1 MKNQNPQDILNEIL
15 LCMRYDSSKT
25 LSENKEIIL
34 EQGGSYYTPS
44 GKLIGYPGVNNV
56 NIPASDVYPEIKNN
70 QYPQTA
76 DFNKIQTAL
85 AGRNIRNVIQ
95 QKPSGIQTR
104 QEADVQKSKQSLPQ
118 NFGKPREGAVSP
130 YNYTPYHYPSYR
142 KNEELAD
149 YTSWYNNYTDVAPWQ
164 KNFVELDK
172 PKTNE
177 EVKAFQDFLDEKY
190 PTWYKNGKLNKGQ
203 GYGTFGPSTSKKWYE
218 NENIRANWFNSK
230 KNYLS
235 QNTSQNTKLNS
246 PNFTKPN
253 ISYKDETNLVI
264 PKRYSDEEMKA
275 NLEFSKKAALKQKRV
290 EINTASGKLEV
301 PGDTKLQYWTYDDV
315 SSFGKFKRNILDKD
329 NSAFSLYTSKPPF
342 FGTSIVKSFTIPTR
356 KGVDITFKQ
365 VVDNR
370 DYSGFGALDGDGY
383 LVYYDKWSF
392 FNKTDWEDL
401 GPTLLNVGSIV
412 LALFPQ
418 TWPLLLLSAGMD
430 LYAAKMQYEQGETEG
445 AKISALLALTPFIG
459 KLGIK
464 VSPSASKNL
473 INKFANAVTSDDVN
487 NVVLTLSKEELSTLK
502 SLRELGNLKSEVKAL
517 AASKEVK
524 DAINTSAKN
533 APGLGKT
540 AIKKGAL
547 ELSLAGSVLYTQ
559 WGNLKEEILAEMTN
573 KQLIEQYIVYL
584 QKLTT
589 DQETI
594 DKLNEANKLMVGNT
608 TKFVGDLL
616 EKIIKEAEKTKKLQT
631 EGINEEIEKM
641 NQYLQT
647 STEPINSK
655 IGLEKSKTLI
665 DTVNTLGN
673 NIPNIP
679 NELNKP
685 K

>member
-76 DFNKIQTAL
+76 DFGKMQTAL
-85 AGRNIRNVIQ
+85 AGRNIRNSIQ

-118 NFGKPREGAVSP
+118 NFGQPREGAVSP

-177 EVKAFQDFLDEKY
+177 EVKSFQDFLDEKY

-230 KNYLS
+230 KTYL
-235 QNTSQNTKLNS
+235 SQNTKLNS
-246 PNFTKPN
+246 PNFTGVVTPK
-253 ISYKDETNLVI
+253 IYKDATNLVI

-315 SSFGKFKRNILDKD
+315 SSFGKFKRNIIDKD
-329 NSAFSLYTSKPPF
+329 NSAFSLYSSKPQF
-342 FGTSIVKSFTIPTR
+342 FGASIVKSFTIPTR

-392 FNKTDWEDL
+392 FSKTDWEDL

-412 LALFPQ
+412 LALFPT
-418 TWPLLLLSAGMD
+418 TWPYLLVSAGMD

-445 AKISALLALTPFIG
+445 AKISVLLALTPFIG

-533 APGLGKT
+533 APGLGKV
-540 AIKKGAL
+540 AMKKAGL
-547 ELSLAGSVLYTQ
+547 EVSLVGSILYTQ
-559 WGNLKEEILAEMTN
+559 WDNLKEEALSQMTSKELLNQLILATASMIDNETQKKELDDLSKQVDTVVMSQVVSDLKKLIAEAKQKSKDDEN
-573 KQLIEQYIVYL
+573 KKLKEADKDINDVLNFIL
-584 QKLTT
+584 Q
-589 DQETI
+589 E
-594 DKLNEANKLMVGNT
+594 NPENKIGEDSV
-608 TKFVGDLL
+608 
-616 EKIIKEAEKTKKLQT
+616 KIISN
-631 EGINEEIEKM
+631 I
-641 NQYLQT
+641 
-647 STEPINSK
+647 
-655 IGLEKSKTLI
+655 
-665 DTVNTLGN
+665 N
-673 NIPNIP
+673 NIGKI
-679 NELNKP
+679 LLK
-685 K
+685 

>member
-1 MKNQNPQDILNEIL
+1 MAKAKSTVEVMDFSNMKN
-15 LCMRYDSSKT
+15 
-25 LSENKEIIL
+25 
-34 EQGGSYYTPS
+34 
-44 GKLIGYPGVNNV
+44 
-56 NIPASDVYPEIKNN
+56 
-70 QYPQTA
+70 
-76 DFNKIQTAL
+76 
-85 AGRNIRNVIQ
+85 
-95 QKPSGIQTR
+95 
-104 QEADVQKSKQSLPQ
+104 
-118 NFGKPREGAVSP
+118 
-130 YNYTPYHYPSYR
+130 
-142 KNEELAD
+142 
-149 YTSWYNNYTDVAPWQ
+149 
-164 KNFVELDK
+164 
-172 PKTNE
+172 
-177 EVKAFQDFLDEKY
+177 
-190 PTWYKNGKLNKGQ
+190 
-203 GYGTFGPSTSKKWYE
+203 
-218 NENIRANWFNSK
+218 
-230 KNYLS
+230 
-235 QNTSQNTKLNS
+235 
-246 PNFTKPN
+246 
-253 ISYKDETNLVI
+253 
-264 PKRYSDEEMKA
+264 
-275 NLEFSKKAALKQKRV
+275 
-290 EINTASGKLEV
+290 
-301 PGDTKLQYWTYDDV
+301 
-315 SSFGKFKRNILDKD
+315 
-329 NSAFSLYTSKPPF
+329 
-342 FGTSIVKSFTIPTR
+342 
-356 KGVDITFKQ
+356 
-365 VVDNR
+365 
-370 DYSGFGALDGDGY
+370 
-383 LVYYDKWSF
+383 
-392 FNKTDWEDL
+392 
-401 GPTLLNVGSIV
+401 
-412 LALFPQ
+412 
-418 TWPLLLLSAGMD
+418 
-430 LYAAKMQYEQGETEG
+430 
-445 AKISALLALTPFIG
+445 
-459 KLGIK
+459 
-464 VSPSASKNL
+464 
-473 INKFANAVTSDDVN
+473 
-487 NVVLTLSKEELSTLK
+487 LSKEELSTLK

>member
-15 LCMRYDSSKT
+15 LRMRYDSSKT

-118 NFGKPREGAVSP
+118 NFGKPRKGAVSP
-130 YNYTPYHYPSYR
+130 YNYTPSYYPSYR

-203 GYGTFGPSTSKKWYE
+203 GYGTFGPNTSKKWYE
-218 NENIRANWFNSK
+218 SENIRANWFNSK
-230 KNYLS
+230 KTYLS

-264 PKRYSDEEMKA
+264 PKRYSDEEMMA

-301 PGDTKLQYWTYDDV
+301 PGDAKLQYWTYDDV
-315 SSFGKFKRNILDKD
+315 SSFGKFKRNIIDKD
-329 NSAFSLYTSKPPF
+329 NSAFSLYTSKPF

-370 DYSGFGALDGDGY
+370 DNSGFGALDGDGY

-412 LALFPQ
+412 LALFPH

>member
-1 MKNQNPQDILNEIL
+1 MSNQNPQDILNEIL

-118 NFGKPREGAVSP
+118 NFGKPRKGAVSP
-130 YNYTPYHYPSYR
+130 YNYTPSYYPSYR

-149 YTSWYNNYTDVAPWQ
+149 YTSWYNNFTDVAPSQ

-177 EVKAFQDFLDEKY
+177 EIKAFQDFLDREY

-203 GYGTFGPSTSKKWYE
+203 GYGTFGPNTSKKWYE
-218 NENIRANWFNSK
+218 SENIRANWFNSK
-230 KNYLS
+230 KTYL
-235 QNTSQNTKLNS
+235 SQNTKLNS
-246 PNFTKPN
+246 PNFTKSN
-253 ISYKDETNLVI
+253 ISYKDETNLVT
-264 PKRYSDEEMKA
+264 PKRYSAEEMKA

-315 SSFGKFKRNILDKD
+315 SSFGKFKRNIIDKD
-329 NSAFSLYTSKPPF
+329 NSAFSLYSSKPQF
-342 FGTSIVKSFTIPTR
+342 FGASIVKSFTIPTR

-383 LVYYDKWSF
+383 LVYYDKWLF

-412 LALFPQ
+412 LALFPA
-418 TWPLLLLSAGMD
+418 TWPYLLVSAGMD

-524 DAINTSAKN
+524 DAINTSAKK

-540 AIKKGAL
+540 AIKKGVL
-547 ELSLAGSVLYTQ
+547 ELSLVTAIMASSWNDMTKELEENANKVQVLNNLFTNISKSNIFSEQQKEILKKQYTENYTEDKKDEFRKHINEKLKILEEKEKDIESQ
-559 WGNLKEEILAEMTN
+559 AEKEVDEDTKRYCEDFLKEIKKINTGVQDTLS
-573 KQLIEQYIVYL
+573 LIE
-584 QKLTT
+584 
-589 DQETI
+589 
-594 DKLNEANKLMVGNT
+594 
-608 TKFVGDLL
+608 
-616 EKIIKEAEKTKKLQT
+616 KK
-631 EGINEEIEKM
+631 N
-641 NQYLQT
+641 
-647 STEPINSK
+647 
-655 IGLEKSKTLI
+655 
-665 DTVNTLGN
+665 
-673 NIPNIP
+673 
-679 NELNKP
+679 
-685 K
+685 

>member
-76 DFNKIQTAL
+76 DFGKMQTAL
-85 AGRNIRNVIQ
+85 AGRNIRNSIQ

-104 QEADVQKSKQSLPQ
+104 QEADVQKSKH
-118 NFGKPREGAVSP
+118 FGQPREGAVSP

-149 YTSWYNNYTDVAPWQ
+149 YTLWYNNFTDVAPWQ

-230 KNYLS
+230 KTYL
-235 QNTSQNTKLNS
+235 SQNTKLNS
-246 PNFTKPN
+246 PNFTGVVTPK
-253 ISYKDETNLVI
+253 IYKDATNLVI

-315 SSFGKFKRNILDKD
+315 SSFGKFKRNIIDKD
-329 NSAFSLYTSKPPF
+329 NSAFSLYSSKPQF
-342 FGTSIVKSFTIPTR
+342 FGASIVKSFTIPTR

-524 DAINTSAKN
+524 DAINTAAKK

-540 AIKKGAL
+540 AIKKGVL
-547 ELSLAGSVLYTQ
+547 ELSLVTAIMASSWNDMTKELEENANKVQVLNNLFTNISKSNIFSEQQKEILKKQYTENYTEDKKDEFRKHINEKLKILEEKEKDIESQ
-559 WGNLKEEILAEMTN
+559 AEKEVDEDTKRYCEDFLKEIKKINTGVQDTLS
-573 KQLIEQYIVYL
+573 LIE
-584 QKLTT
+584 
-589 DQETI
+589 
-594 DKLNEANKLMVGNT
+594 
-608 TKFVGDLL
+608 
-616 EKIIKEAEKTKKLQT
+616 KK
-631 EGINEEIEKM
+631 N
-641 NQYLQT
+641 
-647 STEPINSK
+647 
-655 IGLEKSKTLI
+655 
-665 DTVNTLGN
+665 
-673 NIPNIP
+673 
-679 NELNKP
+679 
-685 K
+685 

>member
-1 MKNQNPQDILNEIL
+1 MSNQNPQDILNEIL

-118 NFGKPREGAVSP
+118 NFGKPRKGAVSP
-130 YNYTPYHYPSYR
+130 YNYTPSYYPSYR

-149 YTSWYNNYTDVAPWQ
+149 YTSWYNNFTDVAPSQ

-177 EVKAFQDFLDEKY
+177 EIKAFQDFLDREY

-203 GYGTFGPSTSKKWYE
+203 GYGTFGPNTSKKWYE
-218 NENIRANWFNSK
+218 SENIRANWFNSK
-230 KNYLS
+230 KTYL
-235 QNTSQNTKLNS
+235 SQNTKLNS
-246 PNFTKPN
+246 PNFTKSN
-253 ISYKDETNLVI
+253 ISYKDETNLVT
-264 PKRYSDEEMKA
+264 PKRYSAEEMKA

-315 SSFGKFKRNILDKD
+315 SSFGKFKRNIIDKD
-329 NSAFSLYTSKPPF
+329 NSAFSLYSSKPQF
-342 FGTSIVKSFTIPTR
+342 FGASIVKSFTIPTR

-383 LVYYDKWSF
+383 LVYYDKWLF

-524 DAINTSAKN
+524 DAINTSAKK

-540 AIKKGAL
+540 AIKKGVL
-547 ELSLAGSVLYTQ
+547 ELSLVTAIMASSWNDMTKELEENANKVQVLNNLFTNISKSNIFSEQQKEILKKQYTENYTEDKKDEFRKHINEKLKILEEKEKDIESQ
-559 WGNLKEEILAEMTN
+559 AEKEVDEDTKRYCEDFLKEIKKINTGVQDTLS
-573 KQLIEQYIVYL
+573 LIE
-584 QKLTT
+584 
-589 DQETI
+589 
-594 DKLNEANKLMVGNT
+594 
-608 TKFVGDLL
+608 
-616 EKIIKEAEKTKKLQT
+616 KK
-631 EGINEEIEKM
+631 N
-641 NQYLQT
+641 
-647 STEPINSK
+647 
-655 IGLEKSKTLI
+655 
-665 DTVNTLGN
+665 
-673 NIPNIP
+673 
-679 NELNKP
+679 
-685 K
+685 

>member
-118 NFGKPREGAVSP
+118 NFGKPRKGAVSP
-130 YNYTPYHYPSYR
+130 YNYTPSYYPSYR

-149 YTSWYNNYTDVAPWQ
+149 YTSWYNNFTDVAPSQ

-177 EVKAFQDFLDEKY
+177 EIKAFQDFLDREY

-203 GYGTFGPSTSKKWYE
+203 GYGTFGPNTSKKWYE
-218 NENIRANWFNSK
+218 SENIRANWFNSK
-230 KNYLS
+230 KTYL
-235 QNTSQNTKLNS
+235 SQNTKLNS
-246 PNFTKPN
+246 PNFTKSN
-253 ISYKDETNLVI
+253 ISYKDETNLVT
-264 PKRYSDEEMKA
+264 PKRYSAEEMKA

-315 SSFGKFKRNILDKD
+315 SSFGKFKRNIIDKD
-329 NSAFSLYTSKPPF
+329 NSAFSLYSSKPQF
-342 FGTSIVKSFTIPTR
+342 FGASIVKSFTIPTR

-383 LVYYDKWSF
+383 LVYYDKWLF

-412 LALFPQ
+412 LALFPA
-418 TWPLLLLSAGMD
+418 TWPYLLVSAGMD

-524 DAINTSAKN
+524 DAINTSAKK

-540 AIKKGAL
+540 AIKKGVL
-547 ELSLAGSVLYTQ
+547 ELSLVTAIMASSWNDMTKELEENANKVQVLNNLFTNISKSNIFSEQQKEILKKQYTENYTEDKKDEFRKHINEKLKILEEKEKDIESQ
-559 WGNLKEEILAEMTN
+559 AEKEVDEDTKRYCEDFLKEIKKINTGVQDTLS
-573 KQLIEQYIVYL
+573 LIE
-584 QKLTT
+584 
-589 DQETI
+589 
-594 DKLNEANKLMVGNT
+594 
-608 TKFVGDLL
+608 
-616 EKIIKEAEKTKKLQT
+616 KK
-631 EGINEEIEKM
+631 N
-641 NQYLQT
+641 
-647 STEPINSK
+647 
-655 IGLEKSKTLI
+655 
-665 DTVNTLGN
+665 
-673 NIPNIP
+673 
-679 NELNKP
+679 
-685 K
+685 

>member
-118 NFGKPREGAVSP
+118 NFGKPRKGAVSP
-130 YNYTPYHYPSYR
+130 YNYTPSYYPSYR

-149 YTSWYNNYTDVAPWQ
+149 YTSWYNNFTDVAPSQ

-177 EVKAFQDFLDEKY
+177 EIKAFQDFLDREY

-203 GYGTFGPSTSKKWYE
+203 GYGTFGPNTSKKWYE
-218 NENIRANWFNSK
+218 SENIRANWFNSK
-230 KNYLS
+230 KTYLS
-235 QNTSQNTKLNS
+235 KNTKLNS
-246 PNFTKPN
+246 PNFTKSN
-253 ISYKDETNLVI
+253 ISYKDETNLVT
-264 PKRYSDEEMKA
+264 PKRYSAEEMKA

-315 SSFGKFKRNILDKD
+315 SSFGKFKRNIIDKD
-329 NSAFSLYTSKPPF
+329 NSAFSLYSSKPQF
-342 FGTSIVKSFTIPTR
+342 FGASIVKSFTIPTR

-383 LVYYDKWSF
+383 LVYYDKWLF

-412 LALFPQ
+412 LALFPA
-418 TWPLLLLSAGMD
+418 TWPYLLVSAGMD

-524 DAINTSAKN
+524 DAINTSAKK

-540 AIKKGAL
+540 AIKKGVL
-547 ELSLAGSVLYTQ
+547 ELSLVTAIMASSWNDMTKELEENANKVQVLNNLFTNISKSNIFSEQQKEILKKQYTENYTEDKKDEFRKHINEKLKILEEKEKDIESQ
-559 WGNLKEEILAEMTN
+559 AEKEVDEDTKRYCEDFLKEIKKINTGVQDTLS
-573 KQLIEQYIVYL
+573 LIE
-584 QKLTT
+584 
-589 DQETI
+589 
-594 DKLNEANKLMVGNT
+594 
-608 TKFVGDLL
+608 
-616 EKIIKEAEKTKKLQT
+616 KK
-631 EGINEEIEKM
+631 N
-641 NQYLQT
+641 
-647 STEPINSK
+647 
-655 IGLEKSKTLI
+655 
-665 DTVNTLGN
+665 
-673 NIPNIP
+673 
-679 NELNKP
+679 
-685 K
+685 